1 MQENKWIVIVI
12 SAMLILSALAG
23 ILAGLKEELEPNRR

>member
-23 ILAGLKEELEPNRR
+23 ILVGLKEELEPNHR